1 MCCAASSKRRRSAGR
16 LKTLVYPRLQQKH
29 LLDVELLSQDF
40 HNIIAKGHG
49 RDGGPGRGP
58 PADRR
63 VDPDRLRQT
72 IRGFAFPLFL
82 PGNSVIL
89 RQ

>member
-1 MCCAASSKRRRSAGR
+1 MKCCAASSKRRRSAGR

-49 RDGGPGRGP
+49 CDGGPGRGP
-58 PADRR
+58 SADRR
-63 VDPDRLRQT
+63 VGFDRLCKRF
-72 IRGFAFPLFL
+72 GFAFPLFL
-82 PGNSVIL
+82 HDNSVIL